1 MAANSNCTCTALVLR
16 ILLGG
21 GLFSAWPASAAQIH
35 EALDVDGSG
44 ATAATIHHLTSPMAT
59 RPSQRGRELDLWR
72 GTFERDKQ
80 RGRRLHAAACGTT
93 TPTTAAAALDMPVS
107 SGFQLVNTGSYF
119 ARLTVGG
126 GLDPHSRRDV
136 YMIMDTGSDLS
147 WIQCQ
152 PCDSCF
158 QQLDTPIFD
167 PAASSTHRNVTC
179 GSPLCAAGP
188 AATWCL
194 PDDPLQL
201 HRGSN
206 LCAYLMTYYDGSTT
220 AGTLITDTLTLGS
233 GHTFPHMA
241 FGCSTGSTG
250 GFVGAA
256 GVLGLGTGA
265 LSLPSQL
272 QKSGHSSTFSYCLP
286 PMFSSSNST
295 LTFAAPISPD
305 TVFTPLVRNPN
316 FALQNHYYIALKGI
330 SVGGVRLPI
339 PSFLFQMNRRTG
351 TGGTMVDSGTTITS
365 LPPLAYTTLRNAL
378 RKAISANATHLRTA
392 DPLENMF
399 DTCYLPKHPTA
410 ADSRDNILNGIPSV
424 VLHFARG
431 ADLELPPAN
440 VFAPINNPGGL
451 DKRLCLSMAPAAQ
464 NITIIGNIQQQGIR
478 FTFDTQNGRLGF
490 STTQT
495 CYK

>member
-1 MAANSNCTCTALVLR
+1 MR
-16 ILLGG
+16 
-21 GLFSAWPASAAQIH
+21 
-35 EALDVDGSG
+35 
-44 ATAATIHHLTSPMAT
+44 
-59 RPSQRGRELDLWR
+59 RELDLWR

-80 RGRRLHAAACGTT
+80 RGRRLHEAACGTT
-93 TPTTAAAALDMPVS
+93 TPTTAAAADMPVS

-158 QQLDTPIFD
+158 HQLDTPIFD
-167 PAASSTHRNVTC
+167 PAASSTHSNVTY
-179 GSPLCAAGP
+179 GSPLCAAVP

-206 LCAYLMTYYDGSTT
+206 LCAYQMTYYDGSTT
-220 AGTLITDTLTLGS
+220 AGILITDTLTLGS
-233 GHTFPHMA
+233 GHTFPRIA
-241 FGCSTGSTG
+241 FGCSTGSNG

-265 LSLPSQL
+265 ISLPSQL
-272 QKSGHSSTFSYCLP
+272 RKSGHSSIFSYCLP

-316 FALQNHYYIALKGI
+316 FALQNH
-330 SVGGVRLPI
+330 
-339 PSFLFQMNRRTG
+339 
-351 TGGTMVDSGTTITS
+351 
-365 LPPLAYTTLRNAL
+365 
-378 RKAISANATHLRTA
+378 
-392 DPLENMF
+392 
-399 DTCYLPKHPTA
+399 
-410 ADSRDNILNGIPSV
+410 
-424 VLHFARG
+424 
-431 ADLELPPAN
+431 
-440 VFAPINNPGGL
+440 
-451 DKRLCLSMAPAAQ
+451 
-464 NITIIGNIQQQGIR
+464 
-478 FTFDTQNGRLGF
+478 
-490 STTQT
+490 
-495 CYK
+495 